1 MRNLVVAFEVARRR
15 NDKQPGM
22 AVGASRIEEIQRMGQ
37 QKKFGHQ
44 WRPERPEKTE
54 KKKALPIQH
63 SPIS

>member
-1 MRNLVVAFEVARRR
+1 
-15 NDKQPGM
+15 M
-22 AVGASRIEEIQRMGQ
+22 AVGASRMEEIQRMGQ

-44 WRPERPEKTE
+44 WIPGRPEKTE